1 VAPAFM
7 RATESSFVAVVFV
20 MDAKAVVV
28 FGS

>member
-1 VAPAFM
+1 M